1 MKKWIFFDVG
11 STLVDE
17 RETYRLFSKRCVETL
32 SSAGRVVTLDE
43 FEEKLV
49 EYSRKNQDP
58 IRETWSYFT
67 IAGVERPQWN
77 HSTDCL
83 YPDTKAVLEQL
94 QRDYRMGVIA
104 NQKENLAERL
114 ENWGIADYFQ
124 LVLSS
129 SVVGYS
135 KPDVRIFSSALEL
148 AGVLPQEV
156 IYIGDRIDNDMI
168 PAKKLGMTT
177 IWLQAGLGKYNQE
190 DVLYKVDWV
199 VSSLT
204 EVVDVLIK

>member
-1 MKKWIFFDVG
+1 MNLKKSWSSIPEKIKIQYG
-11 STLVDE
+11 
-17 RETYRLFSKRCVETL
+17 RLGLILPLQVLNGHSGT
-32 SSAGRVVTLDE
+32 
-43 FEEKLV
+43 
-49 EYSRKNQDP
+49 
-58 IRETWSYFT
+58 
-67 IAGVERPQWN
+67 
-77 HSTDCL
+77 HSTDYL

-94 QRDYRMGVIA
+94 QRDYRLGVIA

-129 SVVGYS
+129 SAVGYS

-148 AGVLPQEV
+148 AGILPQEA

-190 DVLYKVDWV
+190 DSLYKVDWV